1 MQYLLKRLNIS
12 KLAYLYMAFVVLML
26 SACDFRR
33 MTEQLDSIGKIAD
46 TNPDSACSLLSKY
59 ESEVPH
65 WGKGD
70 RMHYELIKM
79 KVENKQNVVFTSDS
93 LIKEIVDYYKDNGS
107 PNEQMLAYYLLGRVY
122 HQMGEAPQALQAYYD
137 ALEKADT
144 TRTDCDIWGIAVV
157 YSQMSE
163 IFHQQNLPN
172 DEIWAINKYCDYTKK
187 SRDSVDYAIAKS
199 FLVGPYY
206 LLGKKDTVLQI
217 IQSSYNELRKLGD
230 SASAVGHHPKAIYIY
245 TERKQLDKAAQYIR
259 SFEKES
265 GMFDSEGNMTITGT
279 EQYYAIKGFYELAAE
294 KSDSAEYYFRKVL
307 KYGYNY
313 EGYRGLL
320 MLYRQKRNIDSVMH
334 YSFLFEA
341 VQDSLHNKMQIDAVR
356 RVSSLYNYSRNQ
368 KIAEQES
375 QKAHNAQMIIILILS
390 AVVLGSLFASQL
402 YYSYKRKKQNEI
414 DKLGYALSSAKREY
428 QNIQDELQKLK
439 NSDVERLIEEKER
452 KGKELKQTI
461 ENIASEGKLSAATN
475 GLEEFA
481 KSNIVCEFANR
492 KIFCADNQLPTKAEW
507 KALETQFR
515 KDMPMAYKLLASEK
529 KLSPLELHVCILLI
543 LDFEDG
549 VIANIS
555 NSLPQTI
562 SNAKARANKKIFNES
577 GAQTLKNRLMQL
589 IGEF

>member
-1 MQYLLKRLNIS
+1 MQYLVKRLNIS
-12 KLAYLYMAFVVLML
+12 NLACLYAVFVVLMF

-33 MTEQLDSIGKIAD
+33 MTEQLDTISKISD
-46 TNPDSACSLLSKY
+46 TNADSACSLLKKY
-59 ESEVPH
+59 ESEVPN

-79 KVENKQNVVFTSDS
+79 KIENKQNVVFTSDS
-93 LIKEIVDYYKDNGS
+93 LIKQIVDYYKDNGS

-122 HQMGEAPQALQAYYD
+122 YQMGEAPQALQAYYD

-144 TRTDCDIWGIAVV
+144 TRADCDIWGIAVV

-230 SASAVGHHPKAIYIY
+230 SASAVGHHPTAIYIY
-245 TERKQLDKAAQYIR
+245 LERKQLDKAAQCIR

-265 GMFDSEGNMTITGT
+265 GFFDDEGNIEKGR
-279 EQYYAIKGFYELAAE
+279 EFYYVIKGNYELAANNI
-294 KSDSAEYYFRKVL
+294 DSAEYYYRKAINNGMIYEACRGMVAI
-307 KYGYNY
+307 YNS
-313 EGYRGLL
+313 
-320 MLYRQKRNIDSVMH
+320 KRNIDSVAY
-334 YSFLFEA
+334 YSCLLDDG
-341 VQDSLHNKMQIDAVR
+341 VDSIRNQLRTDVIYRM
-356 RVSSLYNYSRNQ
+356 SSLYNYSRNQ

-375 QKAHNAQMIIILILS
+375 RNAHNAHIIILFLLTIF
-390 AVVLGSLFASQL
+390 VLGTLTVMQL
-402 YYSYKRKKQNEI
+402 YYSNKIKKQNEI
-414 DKLGYALSSAKREY
+414 AKLGNALASAKREY
-428 QNIQDELQKLK
+428 QNIQYELQKLK

-461 ENIASEGKLSAATN
+461 ESIASEGKMSASTN

-481 KSNIVCEFANR
+481 KSEIVGEFVA
-492 KIFCADNQLPTKAEW
+492 KKSFCADSKKPTKAEW

-515 KDMPMAYKLLASEK
+515 KDMPMAYNMLASEK

-549 VIANIS
+549 IIASITE
-555 NSLPQTI
+555 SLPQTV

-577 GAQTLKNRLMQL
+577 GAQTLKYRLMQL
-589 IGEF
+589 IGAF

>member
-1 MQYLLKRLNIS
+1 MQYLVKKLNIS
-12 KLAYLYMAFVVLML
+12 NLACLYAVFVVLMF

-33 MTEQLDSIGKIAD
+33 MTEQLDTISKISD
-46 TNPDSACSLLSKY
+46 TNADSACSLLKKY
-59 ESEVPH
+59 ESEVPN

-79 KVENKQNVVFTSDS
+79 KIANKQNVVFTSDS
-93 LIKEIVDYYKDNGS
+93 LIKQIVDYYKDNGS

-144 TRTDCDIWGIAVV
+144 TRADCDIWGIAVV

-172 DEIWAINKYCDYTKK
+172 DEIWALKNYCKYTKIVK
-187 SRDSVDYAIAKS
+187 TPTDYAIAKS
-199 FLVGPYY
+199 FFVAPYF
-206 LLGKKDTVLQI
+206 LLEKNDTVLHI
-217 IQSSYNELRKLGD
+217 IKTYNEELQQLGD
-230 SASAVGHHPKAIYIY
+230 TGMAVRLNPTAIYVY
-245 TERKQLDKAAQYIR
+245 TKRKQLDKAEQLIR
-259 SFEKES
+259 SFEEKSGLFDEKGNIDKEYR
-265 GMFDSEGNMTITGT
+265 F
-279 EQYYAIKGFYELAAE
+279 YYYIKGYYELAANNI
-294 KSDSAEYYFRKVL
+294 DSAEYYFREAI
-307 KYGYNY
+307 KYGYAYDSYN
-313 EGYRGLL
+313 GMIAIYREKRNVDSIAHYSLL
-320 MLYRQKRNIDSVMH
+320 MDNGIDSVRK
-334 YSFLFEA
+334 
-341 VQDSLHNKMQIDAVR
+341 QIRIDAIHR
-356 RVSSLYNYSRNQ
+356 MASLYNYSRNQ

-375 QKAHNAQMIIILILS
+375 QKAHNAQVIIILILS
-390 AVVLGSLFASQL
+390 LGVFGSLFVFQL

-439 NSDVERLIEEKER
+439 NSNVERLIEEKER

-461 ENIASEGKLSAATN
+461 ESIASEGKMSAATN

-481 KSNIVCEFANR
+481 KSEIVGEFVA
-492 KIFCADNQLPTKAEW
+492 KKSFCADSKKPTKAEW

-515 KDMPMAYKLLASEK
+515 KDMPMAYNMLANEK

-549 VIANIS
+549 IIASIADA
-555 NSLPQTI
+555 LPQTV

-577 GAQTLKNRLMQL
+577 GAQTLKYRLMQL
-589 IGEF
+589 IGVY